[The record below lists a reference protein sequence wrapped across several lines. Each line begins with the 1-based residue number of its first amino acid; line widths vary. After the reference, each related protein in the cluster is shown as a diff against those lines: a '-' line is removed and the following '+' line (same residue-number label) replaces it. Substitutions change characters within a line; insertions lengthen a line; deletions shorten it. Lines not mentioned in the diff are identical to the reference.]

1 MIYFYQQEENQTK
14 GRVIGGVATVLYFV
28 VLILLF
34 LLVQFRQEVPDPA
47 EGGLMINFG
56 NVDEAAPG
64 ADMALNDEI
73 ADARQ
78 QEQQTPKVESE
89 EEQMTQ
95 DFEEAPVIKQ
105 EAKRKVEKPKTE
117 NKTPQPKPNPQPPAE
132 KPREVNR
139 RALFPGRTAGST
151 AASDG
156 TGKGTGNQGNLA
168 GTANGSF
175 DGSGT
180 GTGGTGPGN
189 GAPGTGGQASL
200 SGRTLAG
207 ALPRPDYGARDEGRV
222 VVEITV
228 DRNGRVTSASYRSSG
243 STTNNST
250 LVAAALRAARN
261 ARFNVDDNAPL
272 SQRGTITYNF
282 RMQ

>member
-1 MIYFYQQEENQTK
+1 MIYFYQQEENPTK

-34 LLVQFRQEVPDPA
+34 LLVQFRQELPDPA

-56 NVDEAAPG
+56 NVDEAALG

-95 DFEEAPVIKQ
+95 DFEEAPAIKQ

-117 NKTPQPKPNPQPPAE
+117 KKTPQPKPNPQPPAE

-222 VVEITV
+222 VV

>member
-34 LLVQFRQEVPDPA
+34 LLVQFRQELPDPA

-56 NVDEAAPG
+56 NVDEAA
-64 ADMALNDEI
+64 ALNDEI

-117 NKTPQPKPNPQPPAE
+117 KKTPQPKPNPQPPAE

-175 DGSGT
+175 NGSGT

>member
-1 MIYFYQQEENQTK
+1 MNRK
-14 GRVIGGVATVLYFV
+14 A
-28 VLILLF
+28 
-34 LLVQFRQEVPDPA
+34 LV
-47 EGGLMINFG
+47 
-56 NVDEAAPG
+56 
-64 ADMALNDEI
+64 
-73 ADARQ
+73 
-78 QEQQTPKVESE
+78 
-89 EEQMTQ
+89 
-95 DFEEAPVIKQ
+95 
-105 EAKRKVEKPKTE
+105 
-117 NKTPQPKPNPQPPAE
+117 
-132 KPREVNR
+132 
-139 RALFPGRTAGST
+139 PGRTAGST

-156 TGKGTGNQGNLA
+156 TGKGAGNQGNLA
-168 GTANGSF
+168 GAANGSF

-180 GTGGTGPGN
+180 GTGGTGPGS

-200 SGRTLAG
+200 SGRTLAS

-222 VVEITV
+222 VVEILV
-228 DRNGRVTSASYRSSG
+228 DRNGRVTSAAYRSSG